1 MIGSVLPDT
10 PQIVVPPPDDD
21 SEDDEWSPDLF
32 LIGVGAGEDNK
43 GTIDTQ
49 QSLTPKRIYYQY
61 GERE

>member
-1 MIGSVLPDT
+1 
-10 PQIVVPPPDDD
+10 VVPPPDDD